1 MCRRLPQNFR
11 DLAHFDHEGGL
22 AAGQVVARADAGED
36 AVHHADAGGAGGN
49 ERADLRHER
58 DERDLTHIGGFT
70 RHIGACDDGD
80 AVFLFAHVGV
90 VRHKESVLQH
100 ALDDR
105 MAAVVD
111 LDHAG
116 IVHHRAAVA
125 VFDRDD
131 GKRRER
137 VKLRDRGGG
146 LLDALGARA
155 DLVAQGG
162 EDLVFE
168 RVVALPRGED
178 LLL

>member
-1 MCRRLPQNFR
+1 
-11 DLAHFDHEGGL
+11 
-22 AAGQVVARADAGED
+22 
-36 AVHHADAGGAGGN
+36 
-49 ERADLRHER
+49 
-58 DERDLTHIGGFT
+58 
-70 RHIGACDDGD
+70 
-80 AVFLFAHVGV
+80 
-90 VRHKESVLQH
+90 
-100 ALDDR
+100 

-137 VKLRDRGGG
+137 VKLRDCGGG

-168 RVVALPRGED
+168 RVVALPRGQD

>member
-1 MCRRLPQNFR
+1 MR
-11 DLAHFDHEGGL
+11 A
-22 AAGQVVARADAGED
+22 ARAGT
-36 AVHHADAGGAGGN
+36 N
-49 ERADLRHER
+49 EPICAMSD

-70 RHIGACDDGD
+70 RHVGACDDGD

-125 VFDRDD
+125 VLDRDD

-137 VKLRDRGGG
+137 VKLRDCGGG

-162 EDLVFE
+162 EELVFE
-168 RVVALPRGED
+168 RVVALPRGQD
-178 LLL
+178 APAPGPSAPV